1 MKVYH
6 YKRKT
11 SRQNSTNLNF
21 LFISKSFIYY
31 NGTNILTE
39 YYELIVIIEDFFVIY
54 IQLNLLKL
62 LKPHGDAGVRTSG
75 IQVS

>member
-1 MKVYH
+1 MKFYH
-6 YKRKT
+6 YIRKT
-11 SRQNSTNLNF
+11 SRQNSNNLNF

-39 YYELIVIIEDFFVIY
+39 YYELVVIIEDFFIY